1 MTREAVTDL
10 ATVAAASLRD
20 RNRAAVVQTITR
32 AIVGNT
38 RYEPTGAAELAA
50 EAIVQLAETRAFEPE
65 PDWPPAVADNRLA
78 SDFRDYRPLGGPR
91 G

>member
-20 RNRAAVVQTITR
+20 RDRAAVVQTIRR

-50 EAIVQLAETRAFEPE
+50 EAIVQLAETRADE
-65 PDWPPAVADNRLA
+65 PDWPPAAADIRLA
-78 SDFRDYRPLGGPR
+78 DDFQGFGG
-91 G
+91 